1 MFSRAFS
8 SFSRLRFCFLSMVP
22 TFRLRIRMSIASRG
36 QKRGFVTKFN
46 LAASL
51 LTRIKIYMTLHL
63 GFPLQHSI
71 PSGLHHPL
79 SLISLLHSQ
88 LFGNGAIS
96 YFDTPFTTVGDAAR
110 SVSTISADASYF
122 LHYRLFLLCHPG
134 LDPGSWA
141 VSCEVLH
148 CAVALSSS
156 SSPSP
161 RRMPARRP
169 A

>member
-1 MFSRAFS
+1 
-8 SFSRLRFCFLSMVP
+8 
-22 TFRLRIRMSIASRG
+22 MSIASRG
-36 QKRGFVTKFN
+36 QKRDFVTKFN

-63 GFPLQHSI
+63 GFSLQHSI

-79 SLISLLHSQ
+79 SSISLLHSQ
-88 LFGNGAIS
+88 LLGNGAIAH
-96 YFDTPFTTVGDAAR
+96 FDTPFTIFATLGDAAR
-110 SVSTISADASYF
+110 SVSTISADASHF

-148 CAVALSSS
+148 CAVALPSS